1 MLGEYD
7 KNEILK
13 DFPKIELSYEIISH
27 NKVYDAEFIL
37 AIPEGKKYF
46 AWFTSFKM
54 QNVCILLEINGENK
68 QIGHVEFGVTCFHEQ
83 LCYGVGTILYGTI
96 FRYEGTRFFSI
107 EDIYYYKG
115 KSTHT
120 IPYSN
125 KLILGKQ
132 IFTTDI
138 KQISYYE
145 GQMVFGL
152 PLIDSLYPNLL
163 NAVGILPYKV
173 KYLQFRYN
181 THRKI
186 VNNPYFKAGE
196 GVQNNY
202 NNTRGQYQQQQ
213 TPRITELIFNVKPEI
228 QNDIY
233 NLYSYNFD
241 TKKCDYL
248 FEVAFVPDY
257 KTSVMLNNLFRNI
270 KENKNLDAL
279 EESDDE
285 EEFENDNID
294 KFVYLEKEYNMVCQ
308 YNQKHRKWVPVKL
321 ARKGDRVVT
330 KKDLLR
336 LEKNNY

>member
-7 KNEILK
+7 KNEILR
-13 DFPKIELSYEIISH
+13 DFPNIELSYEVISH

-46 AWFTSFKM
+46 VWFTSFKM

-68 QIGHVEFGVTCFHEQ
+68 QIGNVEFGITCFHSH
-83 LCYGVGTILYGTI
+83 LCYGVGTIVYGTI

-115 KSTHT
+115 KSTHST
-120 IPYSN
+120 SYSN
-125 KLILGKQ
+125 KLLLGKQ

-138 KQISYYE
+138 KQVSYYE
-145 GQMVFGL
+145 GQMVFGI
-152 PLIDSLYPNLL
+152 PVIDSSYPNLL
-163 NAVGILPYKV
+163 NAVGILPYKI

-181 THRKI
+181 TQKKI
-186 VNNPYFKAGE
+186 INNLYFKSGE
-196 GVQNNY
+196 GTNYRNN
-202 NNTRGQYQQQQ
+202 QQQQ
-213 TPRITELIFNVKPEI
+213 VPKVTELIFNVKPEI

-233 NLYSYNFD
+233 NLYTYNFD

-308 YNQKHRKWVPVKL
+308 YNQKHRKWVPLRL

-330 KKDLLR
+330 KKDLFR

>member
-1 MLGEYD
+1 MLKEHE

-13 DFPKIELSYEIISH
+13 DFPNIELSYEVISH

-54 QNVCILLEINGENK
+54 QNVCVLLEINGENK
-68 QIGHVEFGVTCFHEQ
+68 QILHTEFGVTCFHEQ
-83 LCYGVGTILYGTI
+83 LCYGIGTILYGTI

-115 KSTHT
+115 KSTET

-125 KLILGKQ
+125 KLLLGKQ
-132 IFTTDI
+132 IFTTDM
-138 KQISYYE
+138 KQVSYYD

-152 PLIDSLYPNLL
+152 PVIESSYPNLL

-181 THRKI
+181 NHRKV
-186 VNNPYFKAGE
+186 VNNPYFKSGE
-196 GVQNNY
+196 GTVFRNN
-202 NNTRGQYQQQQ
+202 QYQQQQ
-213 TPRITELIFNVKPEI
+213 TPIVTELIFNVKPEI

-285 EEFENDNID
+285 EEFENDNVD

-308 YNQKHRKWVPVKL
+308 YNQKHRKWVPLRL

-330 KKDLLR
+330 KKDLLQ

>member
-1 MLGEYD
+1 M
-7 KNEILK
+7 
-13 DFPKIELSYEIISH
+13 S
-27 NKVYDAEFIL
+27 
-37 AIPEGKKYF
+37 
-46 AWFTSFKM
+46 
-54 QNVCILLEINGENK
+54 
-68 QIGHVEFGVTCFHEQ
+68 
-83 LCYGVGTILYGTI
+83 
-96 FRYEGTRFFSI
+96 
-107 EDIYYYKG
+107 
-115 KSTHT
+115 
-120 IPYSN
+120 YSN
-125 KLILGKQ
+125 KLLLGKQ

-138 KQISYYE
+138 KQVSYYE
-145 GQMVFGL
+145 GQMVFGV
-152 PLIDSLYPNLL
+152 PVIDSSYPNLL

-186 VNNPYFKAGE
+186 VNNPYFKCGE
-196 GVQNNY
+196 GTVFRNN
-202 NNTRGQYQQQQ
+202 QHQQQ
-213 TPRITELIFNVKPEI
+213 TPKITELIFNVKPEI

-233 NLYSYNFD
+233 NLYLYNFD

-308 YNQKHRKWVPVKL
+308 YNQKHRKWVPLRV

-330 KKDLLR
+330 KKDLFR